1 MHSTR
6 RTFSR
11 LFRPAVIAL
20 LVLSTGIGGQ
30 EIPSKPPS
38 IRVLFIGN
46 SYTYF
51 NNLPE
56 IFAKLSEAGH
66 QPKVEIRMEAP
77 GGWRLKDHWEKG
89 AALKALHEDKWDYVI
104 LQEQSTLGIN
114 YFLEGRPRI
123 TSDAFFQPY
132 AKKWAAEI
140 RKAGAIPVFYLTW
153 ARKAVPEDQAALNY
167 FYIHAALENGAL
179 VAPVGIAWAQV
190 RQEQP
195 VIELFS
201 PDGSHPSPAGSYL
214 AACTLYATL
223 FHQNPAGLPGKITG
237 APVNLNTAK
246 AEPERTALLADLP
259 PDWAQAVQNAAW
271 AAWQKLKENEGR
283 PIVSPMPVATVVPL
297 PAGKQLIA
305 ADLEGTWSGNLLLY
319 PPPFLP
325 LEMVLHLNRA
335 GAKWKGHLELK
346 FHSKDQPD
354 KSFDLTDLRVAAR
367 ELTFTD
373 PHGLQNL
380 KVRFRAV
387 STQPKELRGTANATG
402 ANPDTA
408 LRLLGTWQLHKNW
421 PGSAEYNRQHL
432 LR

>member
-1 MHSTR
+1 MHSIR
-6 RTFSR
+6 RTFPR
-11 LFRPAVIAL
+11 LLHSALITL
-20 LVLSTGIGGQ
+20 LVLSTGIFGR

-56 IFAKLSEAGH
+56 IFAKLAEAGH
-66 QPKVEIRMEAP
+66 QSRVEIRMEAP

-89 AALKALHEDKWDYVI
+89 AALKALHEERWNYVV

-123 TSDAFFQPY
+123 SSDAFFRPY

-153 ARKAVPEDQAALNY
+153 ARKATPEDQGALNY
-167 FYIHAALENGAL
+167 FYIHAARENGAL

-195 VIELFS
+195 AIELFF
-201 PDGSHPSPAGSYL
+201 PDGSHPSPTGSYL
-214 AACTLYATL
+214 AACTVYATL
-223 FHQNPAGLPGKITG
+223 FHQNPAGLPGKING
-237 APVNLNTAK
+237 VPVNLNTAK
-246 AEPERTALLADLP
+246 AEPERTAVLADLP
-259 PDWAQAVQNAAW
+259 MDRAQTVQNAAW
-271 AAWQKLKENEGR
+271 AAWQKLEENGGR
-283 PIVSPMPVATVVPL
+283 LIVSPVPVPTVAPL
-297 PAGKQLIA
+297 PAGTQLSA

-325 LEMVLHLNRA
+325 LEMVLHLDRD

-346 FHSKDQPD
+346 FHSKDQRD
-354 KSFDLTDLRVAAR
+354 KSFDLPDLRVAGR

-373 PHGLQNL
+373 PKGLQNL
-380 KVRFRAV
+380 NVRFRAV
-387 STQPKELRGTANATG
+387 STQPDELRGTAEATVE
-402 ANPDTA
+402 NPDTPF
-408 LRLLGTWQLHKNW
+408 RLLGTWQLHKN
-421 PGSAEYNRQHL
+421 
-432 LR
+432 